1 MGVIFFS
8 TLLAMA
14 LGYGV
19 RSRIRKNT
27 ERRERTTLPQPDFSG
42 KGQPMPESVPFDR
55 GKVVLDGFG
64 EFPEDGF
71 PVPDD
76 AFFSSGVDFEGDIES
91 EIWKEEDEKVDTDE
105 KGKAGLPEK
114 EETVLSRNGGG
125 EEPAESG
132 ISLRE
137 AIMAQAV
144 LERRCM

>member
-8 TLLAMA
+8 TLLAVA

-64 EFPEDGF
+64 EFPEDEF
-71 PVPDD
+71 LVPDD
-76 AFFSSGVDFEGDIES
+76 AFFASGVDFEGDIES
-91 EIWKEEDEKVDTDE
+91 ELWEEEKVDTGE
-105 KGKAGLPEK
+105 KGKVGVPEK
-114 EETVLSRNGGG
+114 EETVLSHNGDGK
-125 EEPAESG
+125 EPAESG
-132 ISLRE
+132 ISLRQ
-137 AIMAQAV
+137 AIIAQAV
-144 LERRCM
+144 LERKCR

>member
-8 TLLAMA
+8 TLLAVA

-91 EIWKEEDEKVDTDE
+91 ELWEEEKVDTGE
-105 KGKAGLPEK
+105 KGKVGVPEK
-114 EETVLSRNGGG
+114 EETVLSHNGDGK
-125 EEPAESG
+125 EPAESG

-137 AIMAQAV
+137 AIIAQAV
-144 LERRCM
+144 LERKCR